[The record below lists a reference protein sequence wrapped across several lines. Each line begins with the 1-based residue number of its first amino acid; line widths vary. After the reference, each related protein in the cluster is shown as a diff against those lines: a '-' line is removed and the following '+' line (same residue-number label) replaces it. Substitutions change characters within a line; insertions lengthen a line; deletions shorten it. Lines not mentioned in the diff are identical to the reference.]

1 MFEKV
6 KKWLAPPIFPNDEDK
21 TRKVWVLSAVLTSI
35 LKIAIPVTLA
45 LFLVA
50 VQKIGISVLL
60 FLLLSLVAGAYSLL
74 RKGRVDAASRTY
86 VIGIWILFTLL
97 YILSGR
103 TSSTASNLMI
113 AVVVTAGILL
123 GRNGALTFAALS
135 SLVILTI
142 ALLETNGYPLLILFP
157 EPPLPSWVTWT
168 ISVLL
173 TLQPLNLTL
182 QRTMRSTQTLRESEE
197 RLKFVLEGSQL
208 GYWDWD
214 IKTGSVRRNEQW
226 ARMLG
231 YTLEEIE
238 ANVNQWTDLH
248 HPEDREKAWKSINDH
263 LEGRTSEHKAEY
275 RMRTKD
281 GAYKWILDQARI
293 VECDAEGNPLRMSG
307 THTDITDRK
316 RIEAEEYE
324 LRTMAEALSD
334 SAAALNS
341 SLNLDDVLDRIID
354 NVELV
359 LQHDTVGIIMLDETR
374 RFARVT
380 RYHDTRGNQ
389 NSKEET
395 QFSIL
400 EARNLR
406 EMQLSGEPV
415 IIADTQEYDGW
426 VHTESGAWIRSVLG
440 VPIKVK
446 QEVIGFLNI
455 SRAEPNSFR
464 QKDVERL
471 QAFVNYAGIA
481 IENAHLY
488 EEVRRLALTDPL
500 TGIFNRT
507 FFQAELVRLERSR
520 VFPVSVIVA
529 DLDNMKLTNDTLG
542 HAVGDELLKITARS
556 LQDIF
561 RSDEIIARIGGD
573 EFAVLLPGTDE
584 PKAEEII
591 MRIHEKMQ
599 LHNEAHPELPIQL
612 SVGVATAK
620 EDSLEAAFTIADQRM
635 YAEKSKH
642 KNIRNRSADVQ
653 KF

>member
-21 TRKVWVLSAVLTSI
+21 TRKALVLSAVLTSI

-60 FLLLSLVAGAYSLL
+60 FLLLSLVAGSYSLL
-74 RKGRVDAASRTY
+74 RNGRVDAASRTY

-135 SLVILTI
+135 SLVILTM

-182 QRTMRSTQTLRESEE
+182 QRNMRSTQTLRESEE

-214 IKTGSVRRNEQW
+214 IKTGAVRRNEQW

-238 ANVNQWTDLH
+238 ASVKQWTDLH
-248 HPEDREKAWKSINDH
+248 HPDDREKAWKSINDH

-275 RMRTKD
+275 RMRTRD

-293 VECDAEGNPLRMSG
+293 VERDAEGNPLRMSG

-415 IIADTQEYDGW
+415 IIADTKEYEGW
-426 VHTESGAWIRSVLG
+426 VHTEAGAWIRSVLG

-488 EEVRRLALTDPL
+488 EEVRRRALTDPL

-507 FFQAELVRLERSR
+507 FFQAELTRLEGSR
-520 VFPVSVIVA
+520 GFPVSIIVA

-584 PKAEEII
+584 PKADEII
-591 MRIHEKMQ
+591 TRIHEKMQ

-612 SVGVATAK
+612 SVGVATAR
-620 EDSLEAAFTIADQRM
+620 ENSLKAAFTIADQRM

>member
-21 TRKVWVLSAVLTSI
+21 TRKALVLSAVLTSI
-35 LKIAIPVTLA
+35 LKIAIPVTIA

-135 SLVILTI
+135 SLVILTM

-214 IKTGSVRRNEQW
+214 IKTGAVRRNEQW

-248 HPEDREKAWKSINDH
+248 HPDDREKAWKSINDH
-263 LEGRTSEHKAEY
+263 LEGRTSEHKVEY

-281 GAYKWILDQARI
+281 GVYKWILDQAKI
-293 VECDAEGNPLRMSG
+293 VERDAEGNPLRMSG

-415 IIADTQEYDGW
+415 IIADTKEYEGW
-426 VHTESGAWIRSVLG
+426 VHTETGAWIRSVLG

-584 PKAEEII
+584 SKAEEII

-612 SVGVATAK
+612 SVGVATAR

-642 KNIRNRSADVQ
+642 KNIRNKAADVQ